1 MESSIEWGSLESVS
15 LGLFFFVLPFHCF
28 SKQTRG
34 SEKQIIIETEN
45 GSHFIFFSFF
55 FSFLFSPFF
64 FFLLLGRDPPN
75 PSPYTSS
82 SFHYEQSPKKRGY
95 APVGNGQRMKVVS
108 FGRGWLGPEDDLNG
122 EFDRSSGLMDSSV
135 ERETRLGHGSVIFGW
150 V

>member
-1 MESSIEWGSLESVS
+1 MGKFGV
-15 LGLFFFVLPFHCF
+15 
-28 SKQTRG
+28 
-34 SEKQIIIETEN
+34 
-45 GSHFIFFSFF
+45 SFF
-55 FSFLFSPFF
+55 RSFLFRTSFSLLFKTNPWIREANNNRNRKRIPFYIFLFFLFLFILSFF